1 MQHRV
6 HGREHDVWW
15 NLYRQ
20 KRFSHLLH
28 FEFMVHHIMSDA
40 FPFCQKTFLAFTAL
54 RIHGTDHDVY
64 WISFSSK
71 NVFHILCMVQHMMS
85 CHFFYKKHFSHF
97 PQASAHDFSSSVG
110 IFNSPILSENLIWKY
125 QTCENIH
132 CYHHSCPNITAAP
145 AAHAQ
150 YPRVGRAC
158 AVAARRPR
166 MCSNGAPATPTL
178 ARVLG
183 TYWDEFSREL
193 GRIP

>member
-1 MQHRV
+1 M
-6 HGREHDVWW
+6 DT
-15 NLYRQ
+15 LKSFYP
-20 KRFSHLLH
+20 
-28 FEFMVHHIMSDA
+28 MVQPMMFVGFL
-40 FPFCQKTFLAFTAL
+40 FPQKTFLTFIAL
-54 RIHGTDHDVY
+54 RVCGTPHDVC

-71 NVFHILCMVQHMMS
+71 NVFHILCMVQHMMF
-85 CHFFYKKHFSHF
+85 CHFFYKKLFSHF

-110 IFNSPILSENLIWKY
+110 IFNSPLLSENLIWKY
-125 QTCENIH
+125 QTCENTH
-132 CYHHSCPNITAAP
+132 CYYHSCPNITAAP
-145 AAHAQ
+145 ATHAQ

>member
-1 MQHRV
+1 MMFV
-6 HGREHDVWW
+6 E
-15 NLYRQ
+15 
-20 KRFSHLLH
+20 
-28 FEFMVHHIMSDA
+28 
-40 FPFCQKTFLAFTAL
+40 FPFRQKTFLAFTAI
-54 RIHGTDHDVY
+54 RVHGTAHDVC

-71 NVFHILCMVQHMMS
+71 NVSHNYCTSSSWYTPLCLLNILFVKKRFSHSMHGAAHDVLS
-85 CHFFYKKHFSHF
+85 LFYKKLFSHF

-110 IFNSPILSENLIWKY
+110 IFNSPTLSENLIWKY
-125 QTCENIH
+125 QTCENIY

-166 MCSNGAPATPTL
+166 MCSNGAPAAPTL

-183 TYWDEFSREL
+183 TYWNNSS
-193 GRIP
+193 